1 MCDIRFRHGI
11 CILSDD
17 DESPALD
24 AEDSWNPSNSEAES
38 DSVDEEAA
46 EKLQNENR
54 EGTYTLPAV
63 EERRDGSHD
72 TSR

>member
-1 MCDIRFRHGI
+1 MHGI
-11 CILSDD
+11 FILSDD

-24 AEDSWNPSNSEAES
+24 SEYRWNPANSEAES

-46 EKLQNENR
+46 DKLHNENR
-54 EGTYTLPAV
+54 DDTYNLPAG

-72 TSR
+72 T